1 MFKYFLIYLNKMN
14 NFSISDMSRYSG
26 ILPHT
31 IRIWEQR
38 YNTLKPS
45 RSEGNTRYYDGNQLR
60 RLLNIVS
67 LMEDGYKI
75 SGLSALKDA
84 VIQDMVY
91 EKESIHV
98 EAPFK
103 HFILQLISAGLNYD
117 EFQFEKI
124 FSSCIARFDF
134 QETYVNIICPLLQQL
149 GIMWSCEK
157 ALPPQ
162 EHFLS
167 NLLRQKFFSAINEL
181 PPGTKSNNTW
191 LLFLPEDEYHDIGL
205 LYAHYL
211 LRLAGEKVIYL
222 GASMQAETIFEVLK
236 SVKVK
241 NLLMFRVH
249 DDLPELPA
257 KTLGEIAKQYPKLK
271 LYMAGNNDCAANNKS
286 LKKVIFLQGPSTLG
300 KLLGI

>member
-1 MFKYFLIYLNKMN
+1 
-14 NFSISDMSRYSG
+14 MSRYSG

>member
-1 MFKYFLIYLNKMN
+1 MN

-38 YNTLKPS
+38 YRTLKPK

-84 VIQDMVY
+84 DIQEMIL
-91 EKESIHV
+91 EKESIHA
-98 EAPFK
+98 ETPFK
-103 HFILQLISAGLNYD
+103 HYIVQLISAGLNYD
-117 EFQFEKI
+117 ELQFEKT
-124 FSSCIARFDF
+124 FASCIARFDF
-134 QETYVNIICPLLQQL
+134 KGTYINIICPMLQQV
-149 GIMWSCEK
+149 GILWSCEK

-167 NLLRQKFFSAINEL
+167 NLLRQKIFSAINAL
-181 PPGTKSNNTW
+181 PPATKSKNTW

-211 LRLAGEKVIYL
+211 LKLAGEKVIYL
-222 GASMQAETIFEVLK
+222 GASMQSETILEVLK
-236 SVKVK
+236 SVQVK

-257 KTLGEIAKQYPKLK
+257 KTLGEIVKRYPKLK
-271 LYMAGNNDCAANNKS
+271 IYMAGNEDCLANKIIS
-286 LKKVIFLQGPSTLG
+286 KKINFFQSPAELET
-300 KLLGI
+300 LLGI

>member
-1 MFKYFLIYLNKMN
+1 MN

-38 YNTLKPS
+38 YNTLTPK
-45 RSEGNTRYYDGNQLR
+45 RSDGNTRYYDGNQLR

-75 SGLSALKDA
+75 SGLSALKDSD
-84 VIQDMVY
+84 IQEMIF

-98 EAPFK
+98 DAPFK

-117 EFQFEKI
+117 ECQFEKI
-124 FSSCIARFDF
+124 YSSCIARFDF
-134 QETYVNIICPLLQQL
+134 QVTYINIICPMLQQV
-149 GIMWSCEK
+149 GTMWSCEK
-157 ALPPQ
+157 VLPPQ

-181 PPGTKSNNTW
+181 PPGAKSNNTW

-205 LYAHYL
+205 LYAHYI

-222 GASMQAETIFEVLK
+222 GASMQSETILEVLK

-249 DDLPELPA
+249 DDLPDLST
-257 KTLGEIAKQYPKLK
+257 KILSEIVKKYPKLN
-271 LYMAGNNDCAANNKS
+271 LFMAGNNDCAANKKN
-286 LKKVIFLQGPSTLG
+286 LKKITFLQSPSEFG

>member
-1 MFKYFLIYLNKMN
+1 MN

-38 YNTLKPS
+38 YNTLKPK
-45 RSEGNTRYYDGNQLR
+45 RSDGNTRYYDGNQLR

-75 SGLSALKDA
+75 SWLSALKDA
-84 VIQDMVY
+84 DIQNMVY

-117 EFQFEKI
+117 EFAFEKI

-134 QETYVNIICPLLQQL
+134 QETYVHIICPLLQQL
-149 GIMWSCEK
+149 GTMWSCEK

-167 NLLRQKFFSAINEL
+167 NLLRQKIFSAINEL
-181 PPGTKSNNTW
+181 PPGTKMNNTW

-211 LRLAGEKVIYL
+211 LRHAGEKVIYL
-222 GASMQAETIFEVLK
+222 GASMQAETIMEVLK

-257 KTLGEIAKQYPKLK
+257 KILGEIAKLYPKLK
-271 LYMAGNNDCAANNKS
+271 LYMAGNADCTANKMNS
-286 LKKVIFLQGPSTLG
+286 KKITYLQNPAELA
-300 KLLGI
+300 LQLGI